1 VTKEL
6 QKRKLI
12 SPKYVPY
19 LGILVSRDMAN
30 TNEERE
36 KGRKRR
42 AKLTNRKHI
51 HYSITKGPQF
61 ALEVKQLETDLTV
74 EMLASYVPF
83 LLFPTIPPSLL
94 GLLSLEA
101 NFVTVSLAIPA
112 GSELTR
118 SGAWKDASFKNYNF
132 AAAGQLPE
140 GGALHPLLKMREEMR
155 QIFFDMGYVFL
166 LLFHS
171 SILLVPFQ
179 LLSRC
184 SLYSSKETREEGEE
198 VEDSRY
204 VDQS

>member
-6 QKRKLI
+6 QQRKLI
-12 SPKYVPY
+12 SPKYVLIY
-19 LGILVSRDMAN
+19 LSISVSRDMAN

-83 LLFPTIPPSLL
+83 LLLSTIPPSLL
-94 GLLSLEA
+94 GLSLLNA

-112 GSELTR
+112 RSELTR

-166 LLFHS
+166 LLFYS
-171 SILLVPFQ
+171 SPYLPPT
-179 LLSRC
+179 STT
-184 SLYSSKETREEGEE
+184 SLYPLNIEISEGK
-198 VEDSRY
+198 VS
-204 VDQS
+204 VDKR